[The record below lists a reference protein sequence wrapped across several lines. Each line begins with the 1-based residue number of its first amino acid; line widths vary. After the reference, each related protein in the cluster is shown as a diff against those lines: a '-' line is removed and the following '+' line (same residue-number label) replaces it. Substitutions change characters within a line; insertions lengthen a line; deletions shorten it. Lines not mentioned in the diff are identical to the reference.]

1 MAIMM
6 KANDPYILS
15 AMDGKEGK
23 STVTND
29 QRDGPAAFFFVI
41 FGLIY
46 ESLAESSTSSASSG
60 SANLVTIA
68 TLEALESLVKP
79 EYAGKAILDGTV
91 FDEFTTLCYRMAMM
105 ETAEVH
111 IPLVRTIASLATTQL
126 GNVNR
131 G

>member
-1 MAIMM
+1 MM
-6 KANDPYILS
+6 RANDPYILS
-15 AMDGKEGK
+15 AMDGKEGNFTA
-23 STVTND
+23 SSN

-46 ESLAESSTSSASSG
+46 ESLAESSTSSASSA
-60 SANLVTIA
+60 SASLVTIA

-79 EYAGKAILDGTV
+79 EYAGKAILDNTI

-111 IPLVRTIASLATTQL
+111 IPLVRTVASLAITQFSD
-126 GNVNR
+126 VNR
-131 G
+131 P